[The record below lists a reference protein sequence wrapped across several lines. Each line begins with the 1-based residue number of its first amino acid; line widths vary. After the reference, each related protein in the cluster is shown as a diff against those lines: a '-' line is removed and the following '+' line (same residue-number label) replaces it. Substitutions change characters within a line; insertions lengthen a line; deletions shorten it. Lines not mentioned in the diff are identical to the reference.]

1 VAKLRTGTLI
11 SLAQT
16 AAANLP
22 PDTNELYI
30 FPIAASGFGISISP
44 QRHSAASND
53 EFARSKPSASLS
65 LNSIMSCNLRN
76 AALSFAMAS
85 ICLEMSVFD
94 TNQMDSSTYDPIS
107 LKWFNVKAGTALLKD
122 GESGGSLLR
131 KELKSSVSDKSN
143 LLKLNPDKE
152 C

>member
-1 VAKLRTGTLI
+1 
-11 SLAQT
+11 
-16 AAANLP
+16 
-22 PDTNELYI
+22 
-30 FPIAASGFGISISP
+30 
-44 QRHSAASND
+44 
-53 EFARSKPSASLS
+53 
-65 LNSIMSCNLRN
+65 
-76 AALSFAMAS
+76 
-85 ICLEMSVFD
+85 
-94 TNQMDSSTYDPIS
+94 MDSSTYDPIS